1 MFRRPSLLSDISSL
15 RSLSGSDGSAASASL
30 GPSPLDE
37 IAAPPRELASE
48 EVEELSSLIRG
59 CLKLTNCACAIQA
72 EEDASDF
79 IDYAVD
85 LIADGLCVISVL
97 EELAF
102 M

>member
-1 MFRRPSLLSDISSL
+1 MFLRPSLLSDISSL

-48 EVEELSSLIRG
+48 EVEELFSLIRG

-85 LIADGLCVISVL
+85 FDCRWACASS
-97 EELAF
+97 ASSRS
-102 M
+102 